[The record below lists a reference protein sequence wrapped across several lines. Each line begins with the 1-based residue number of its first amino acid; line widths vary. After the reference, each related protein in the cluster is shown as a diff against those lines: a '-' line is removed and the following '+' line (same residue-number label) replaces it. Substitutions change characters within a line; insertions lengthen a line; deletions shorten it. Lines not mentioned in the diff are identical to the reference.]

1 MRLRSWLII
10 ATALLAAAV
19 IPLWPRGVKAV
30 VRNASDSPMRN
41 VRLVVTGRSY
51 TLGDIRPNETRT
63 ARVNPTG
70 ESDITIEYTDAS
82 GTLKA
87 VRADCYIEH
96 GYFGTIRVGVANG
109 AVTGKTNDIR
119 VTPL

>member
-1 MRLRSWLII
+1 
-10 ATALLAAAV
+10 
-19 IPLWPRGVKAV
+19 
-30 VRNASDSPMRN
+30 
-41 VRLVVTGRSY
+41 
-51 TLGDIRPNETRT
+51 
-63 ARVNPTG
+63 VNPTG

-96 GYFGTIRVGVANG
+96 GYFGTIRVDVANG